1 MLQAHAAGHAPAS
14 AGGAPELLER
24 VGLTEAADRRV
35 GGYSGGM
42 KRRLDLALA
51 LVHRPRILF
60 LDEPT
65 TGLDLQSR

>member
-1 MLQAHAAGHAPAS
+1 M
-14 AGGAPELLER
+14 
-24 VGLTEAADRRV
+24 

-51 LVHRPRILF
+51 LVHDPRILF

-65 TGLDLQSR
+65 TGLDLQSRTALWDEVARLARTRA